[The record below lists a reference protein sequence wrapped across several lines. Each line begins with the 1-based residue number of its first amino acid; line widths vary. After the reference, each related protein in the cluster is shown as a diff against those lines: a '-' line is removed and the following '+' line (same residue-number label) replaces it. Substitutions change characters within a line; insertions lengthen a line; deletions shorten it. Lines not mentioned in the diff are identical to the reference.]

1 MEYLKLW
8 RGKVASVSLFANYGT
23 AFPFTPVPVTLQ
35 TLIVVARV
43 LYLDNYGN
51 LSNGRGLP
59 PLVPHYNQ
67 HVIGGDIDRGHE
79 ARLTGD

>member
-1 MEYLKLW
+1 M
-8 RGKVASVSLFANYGT
+8 ASVSLFANYGT

-43 LYLDNYGN
+43 LYLSNYGN

-67 HVIGGDIDRGHE
+67 HVIGGDIDGHHG